1 MESKRNCT
9 FPSKNSFSFEKA
21 LAFVGFFV
29 VVFLRFGL
37 LVLLVC
43 FVWLVL
49 GLFGFFSLFFW
60 SGRCLFFFSES
71 KTEDYT
77 GRETVPCLI
86 LVMQQELMK
95 RPSLW

>member
-9 FPSKNSFSFEKA
+9 FSSKTSFSLEKA

-49 GLFGFFSLFFW
+49 GLFGFFFPYFF
-60 SGRCLFFFSES
+60 GQEGVCFSFQ
-71 KTEDYT
+71 KVKQ
-77 GRETVPCLI
+77 RII
-86 LVMQQELMK
+86 LVEKLC
-95 RPSLW
+95 PA